1 MSSPF
6 RQLVDEIAWEGD
18 ARKYRGGG
26 IGRENVLTAEVFQLL
41 DLLPRSQYLGPVLD
55 DAQGGADGHGKG
67 LGTDPEGLTVS
78 VLPGN
83 LTTDG
88 LQVRVQPDVLITSDS
103 LFVLVDAKAVR
114 RASFPP
120 QQLAREVLVARD
132 RAEGR
137 RAVHLLV
144 LGAPPP
150 VQVRGLGP
158 LQMQDALAV
167 GLDLLED
174 RVPDRSTDGVEM
186 LWTTWEAIAH
196 RVATSQGMFTNA
208 DPSVVWSV
216 HRMGAAL
223 RTAIDLHS

>member
-1 MSSPF
+1 MSSPL
-6 RQLVDEIAWEGD
+6 RQLLDEISWEGN

-26 IGRENVLTAEVFQLL
+26 IGKENVLTAEVFQLL
-41 DLLPRSQYLGPVLD
+41 DLLPRSHFLGPVLD
-55 DAQGGADGHGKG
+55 DAQGVVGGHGSA
-67 LGTDPEGLTVS
+67 LGTDPEALSVS
-78 VLPGN
+78 VLPGD

-103 LFVLVDAKAVR
+103 LFVLVEAKAVR

-120 QQLAREVLVARD
+120 QQLAREVLVTRD

-158 LQMQDALAV
+158 LQMQDALTV
-167 GLDLLED
+167 GLDLLKD
-174 RVPDRSTDGVEM
+174 RVADRSTDGVEV
-186 LWTTWEAIAH
+186 LWTTWESIAH
-196 RVATSQGMFTNA
+196 SVGTSLSAFTNP
-208 DPSVVWSV
+208 DPAVVGSVQ
-216 HRMGAAL
+216 RMGEAL
-223 RTAIDLHS
+223 RTAIDIHS